1 MTGIHKGGIARV
13 CGSALCGAFRAGLF
27 FVFDLRQP
35 LTGVQHDGEGSGIA
49 LANQPLQ
56 LIVGCRGLLP
66 EWDPIRF
73 RIQIFTD
80 PVQVGQADGG
90 DAPLQ
95 LAQMAGLMPMR
106 SASFSWDR
114 HAALR
119 ACARRMSICLNEDS
133 FMRFTSRDNAV
144 PSFYAENR
152 KSDKFV

>member
-1 MTGIHKGGIARV
+1 M

-95 LAQMAGLMPMR
+95 LAQMAGADADALCQ
-106 SASFSWDR
+106 FLSWDR
-114 HAALR
+114 RAALR
-119 ACARRMSICLNEDS
+119 ACARRMPICLNEDS